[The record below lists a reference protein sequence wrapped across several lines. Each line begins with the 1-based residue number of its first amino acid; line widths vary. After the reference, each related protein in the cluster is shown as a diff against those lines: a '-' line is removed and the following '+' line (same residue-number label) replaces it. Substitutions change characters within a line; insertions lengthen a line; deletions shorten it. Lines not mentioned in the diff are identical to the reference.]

1 MARQLIVFDMDG
13 VLVDVTESY
22 RETIV
27 RTVEHFAGVTVTRPQ
42 IQDYKNQGG
51 FNDDWKLSHHIIAQH
66 GVAVEFETL
75 VDYFQ
80 GLFHGNGGPGGR
92 PGLGLISRERW
103 MARDGLFDRLA
114 ARFDFAIFTG
124 RMRWEAEVTLHR
136 FAPSLCF
143 DPIVGME
150 DVTTLKPAPEGLL
163 KIAASAGDREIWY
176 IGDTVDDA
184 RCARAAA
191 VPFIGIASPDSPRRA
206 ELASLFQAEKAVA
219 VLDDINQ
226 LESVLV

>member
-1 MARQLIVFDMDG
+1 MAASLIVFDMDG
-13 VLVDVTESY
+13 VLVDVSESY

-27 RTVEHFAGVTVTRPQ
+27 RTVEHFAGVTVTRAQ

-66 GVAVEFETL
+66 GVAVEFQTV

-80 GLFHGNGGPGGR
+80 GLFHGNGTD
-92 PGLGLISRERW
+92 GLILRERW
-103 MARDGLFDRLA
+103 MARDGLFERLA
-114 ARFDFAIFTG
+114 ARFDLAIFTG
-124 RMRWEAEVTLHR
+124 RLHWEAEVTLHR
-136 FAPSLCF
+136 FAPSLRF
-143 DPIVGME
+143 DPIIGME
-150 DVTTLKPAPEGLL
+150 DVTALKPSPEGLL
-163 KIAASAGDREIWY
+163 KIAAVAGGRKIWY
-176 IGDTVDDA
+176 VGDTVDDA
-184 RCARAAA
+184 RSARAAA

-206 ELASLFQAEKAVA
+206 EVASLFEAENAAA

>member
-1 MARQLIVFDMDG
+1 MAEALIVFDMDG

-27 RTVEHFAGVTVTRPQ
+27 RTVEHFAGATITRPQ

-66 GVAVEFETL
+66 GGATEFQTV

-80 GLFHGNGGPGGR
+80 GLFHGNGTD
-92 PGLGLISRERW
+92 GLILRERW
-103 MARDGLFDRLA
+103 MARNGLFDRLG

-124 RMRWEAEVTLHR
+124 RMRWEADVTLQR
-136 FAPSLCF
+136 FAPALRF
-143 DPIVGME
+143 DPIVGMH
-150 DVTTLKPAPEGLL
+150 DVTALKPAPDGLL
-163 KIAASAGDREIWY
+163 KIAGAAGGRKLWY
-176 IGDTVDDA
+176 VGDMVDDA

-191 VPFIGIASPDSPRRA
+191 VPFIGIASPTSARRA
-206 ELASLFQAEKAVA
+206 ELVALFEAEKAVA
-219 VLDDINQ
+219 ILDDINQ
-226 LESVLV
+226 LEGVL

>member
-1 MARQLIVFDMDG
+1 MARPLIVFDMDG

-22 RETIV
+22 RETIA
-27 RTVEHFAGVTVTRPQ
+27 RTVAHFAGVTVTRSQ

-51 FNDDWKLSHHIIAQH
+51 FNDDWKLSHHIITQH
-66 GVAVEFETL
+66 GVAVEFQAV

-80 GLFHGNGGPGGR
+80 GLFHGNGSG
-92 PGLGLISRERW
+92 GLILRERW
-103 MARDGLFDRLA
+103 MAGDGLFDRLA
-114 ARFDFAIFTG
+114 ARFDLAIFTG
-124 RMRWEAEVTLHR
+124 RMRWEAEVTLNR
-136 FAPSLCF
+136 FAPSLRF

-150 DVTTLKPAPEGLL
+150 EVTAHKPAPEGLL
-163 KIAASAGDREIWY
+163 KIAAAAGARKMWY

-184 RCARAAA
+184 RCALAAT

-206 ELASLFQAEKAVA
+206 ELASLFQAENAVA

-226 LESVLV
+226 LESVV

>member
-22 RETIV
+22 RQTIV
-27 RTVEHFAGVTVTRPQ
+27 RTVEHFAGVTLTRSQ

-66 GVAVEFETL
+66 GVAVEFQTV

-80 GLFHGNGGPGGR
+80 GLFHGNGTD
-92 PGLGLISRERW
+92 GLILRERW

-114 ARFDFAIFTG
+114 ARFDLAIFTG
-124 RMRWEAEVTLHR
+124 RMRWEAEVTLRR
-136 FAPSLCF
+136 FAPSLRF
-143 DPIVGME
+143 DPIIGME
-150 DVTTLKPAPEGLL
+150 DVTALKPAPEGLL
-163 KIAASAGDREIWY
+163 KIAAAAGGRKIWY

-191 VPFIGIASPDSPRRA
+191 VPFIGIASPGSPRRA
-206 ELASLFQAEKAVA
+206 ELASLFQTEKAVA
-219 VLDDINQ
+219 VVEDINQ

>member
-27 RTVEHFAGVTVTRPQ
+27 RTVEHFAGVKVTRPQ

-51 FNDDWKLSHHIIAQH
+51 FNDDWKLSHHMIAQH
-66 GVAVEFETL
+66 GVAVEFQAV

-80 GLFHGNGGPGGR
+80 GLFHGNGSD
-92 PGLGLISRERW
+92 GLILRERW
-103 MARDGLFDRLA
+103 MACDGLFDRLG
-114 ARFDFAIFTG
+114 ARFDLAIFTG
-124 RMRWEAEVTLHR
+124 RMRWEAEVTLNR
-136 FAPSLCF
+136 CAPALRF

-150 DVTTLKPAPEGLL
+150 DVTAHKPAPEGLL
-163 KIAASAGDREIWY
+163 KIAAAEGGRKLWY
-176 IGDTVDDA
+176 VGDTVDDA

-191 VPFIGIASPDSPRRA
+191 VPFIGIASPKSPRRD
-206 ELASLFQAEKAVA
+206 ELAALFQAENAVA

>member
-1 MARQLIVFDMDG
+1 MAEALIVFDMDG
-13 VLVDVTESY
+13 VLVDVSESY

-27 RTVEHFAGVTVTRPQ
+27 RTVEHFAGVTVTRAQ

-51 FNDDWKLSHHIIAQH
+51 FNDDWKLSHHIITQH
-66 GVAVEFETL
+66 GVAVEFQAV

-80 GLFHGNGGPGGR
+80 GLFHGNGSG
-92 PGLGLISRERW
+92 GLILRERW
-103 MARDGLFDRLA
+103 MAGDGLFDRLA
-114 ARFDFAIFTG
+114 ARFDLAIFTG
-124 RMRWEAEVTLHR
+124 RMRWEAEVTLNR
-136 FAPSLCF
+136 FAPSLRF

-150 DVTTLKPAPEGLL
+150 EVTAHKPAPEGLL
-163 KIAASAGDREIWY
+163 KIAAAAGARKMWY

-184 RCARAAA
+184 RCALAAT

-206 ELASLFQAEKAVA
+206 ELASLFQAENAVA

-226 LESVLV
+226 LESVV

>member
-1 MARQLIVFDMDG
+1 MARPLIVFDMDG
-13 VLVDVTESY
+13 VLVDVTESF

-27 RTVEHFAGVTVTRPQ
+27 RTVAHFAGVTLTHAQ

-51 FNDDWKLSHHIIAQH
+51 FNDDWNLSHHVIAQH
-66 GVAVEFETL
+66 GVAVEFQTV

-80 GLFHGNGGPGGR
+80 GLFHGGNGTD
-92 PGLGLISRERW
+92 GLILRERW
-103 MARDGLFDRLA
+103 MAREGLFERLG

-124 RMRWEAEVTLHR
+124 RMRWEAEVTLQR
-136 FAPSLCF
+136 FAPSLRF

-150 DVTTLKPAPEGLL
+150 DVTAHKPAPEGLL
-163 KIAASAGDREIWY
+163 KIAAANPDRKMWY
-176 IGDTVDDA
+176 VGDTVDDA
-184 RCARAAA
+184 RSARAAA
-191 VPFIGIASPDSPRRA
+191 VPFIGVASPASPRRA
-206 ELASLFQAEKAVA
+206 ELAALFQAENAVA

>member
-1 MARQLIVFDMDG
+1 MAEVLIVFDMDG

-27 RTVEHFAGVTVTRPQ
+27 RTVEHFAGVAITRSQ

-66 GVAVEFETL
+66 GVAVGFQTV

-80 GLFHGNGGPGGR
+80 GLFHGNGTD
-92 PGLGLISRERW
+92 GLILRERW

-124 RMRWEAEVTLHR
+124 RMRWEAEVTLQR
-136 FAPSLCF
+136 FAPSLRF

-150 DVTTLKPAPEGLL
+150 DVTALKPAPEGLL
-163 KIAASAGDREIWY
+163 KIAAATGGRKIWY

-184 RCARAAA
+184 RCARASA
-191 VPFIGIASPDSPRRA
+191 VPFIGIASLESPRRA
-206 ELASLFQAEKAVA
+206 ELASLFKAENAVA
-219 VLDDINQ
+219 VVDDINQ

>member
-1 MARQLIVFDMDG
+1 MARPLIVFDMDG

-27 RTVEHFAGVTVTRPQ
+27 RTVEHFAGVRLTRPQ

-51 FNDDWKLSHHIIAQH
+51 FNDDWKLSHHVIAQH
-66 GVAVEFETL
+66 GLAVEFQTV

-80 GLFHGNGGPGGR
+80 GLFHGGNGAD
-92 PGLGLISRERW
+92 GLILRERW

-124 RMRWEAEVTLHR
+124 RMRWEAEVTLQR
-136 FAPSLCF
+136 CAPSLHF

-150 DVTTLKPAPEGLL
+150 EVTAHKPAPEGLL
-163 KIAASAGDREIWY
+163 KIAAGAAGRELWY

-184 RCARAAA
+184 RCARAAG

-206 ELASLFQAEKAVA
+206 ELVTLFQAEEAVA
-219 VLDDINQ
+219 ILDDINQ

>member
-1 MARQLIVFDMDG
+1 MARPLIVFDMDG
-13 VLVDVTESY
+13 VLVDVTDSY

-27 RTVEHFAGVTVTRPQ
+27 RTVEHFAGVTLTRPE

-51 FNDDWKLSHHIIAQH
+51 FNDDWKLSHHVITQH
-66 GVAVEFETL
+66 GVAVEFQTV

-80 GLFHGNGGPGGR
+80 GLFHGNGGSGGR
-92 PGLGLISRERW
+92 PGPGLILRERW
-103 MARDGLFDRLA
+103 MARDGLFERLA
-114 ARFDFAIFTG
+114 ARFDLALFTG
-124 RMRWEAEVTLHR
+124 RMRWEAEVTLKR
-136 FAPSLCF
+136 FAPSLRF

-150 DVTTLKPAPEGLL
+150 DVTALKPAPEGLL
-163 KIAASAGDREIWY
+163 KIAAAAGGRKIWY

-191 VPFIGIASPDSPRRA
+191 VPFIGIAPPGSPGHA
-206 ELASLFQAEKAVA
+206 ELAALFQTEKAVA